1 VQLTLITFPIS
12 MTRDSPTKVIT
23 RRLANSY
30 TSARHSLRRH
40 VPNTRQRTYSRP
52 SHSGGLPYPHEEAR
66 QSTKKQLANNLV
78 MSAFEAQGL
87 GRTRT
92 LANILVLD
100 TPDLRT
106 VRTLLGKHAR
116 YIRQIIIVEK
126 DPDIKCTIT
135 RNVEHAGL
143 NHIVSVMQGEVIE
156 FLAGDHNVHIGYVW
170 LDAMAAYLD
179 RDGILPAVVSKLAT
193 RCLTLTFSKRL
204 RKGDTHHKYTARIAN
219 SLRELLPYKVIDWGY
234 SISTGTQSMQLVAF
248 GAAPASCACSAPPM
262 AGGPEYVWVAPDSLL
277 TK

>member
-1 VQLTLITFPIS
+1 
-12 MTRDSPTKVIT
+12 MTRDSQTRVIT
-23 RRLANSY
+23 RRSANSY
-30 TSARHSLRRH
+30 TSERHLLRRH
-40 VPNTRQRTYSRP
+40 APNTRQRTYSRP
-52 SHSGGLPYPHEEAR
+52 SHSGGLPYPYEEAR

-116 YIRQIIIVEK
+116 YIRQIIVIEK
-126 DPDIKCTIT
+126 DPDIKRTIA

-143 NHIVSVMQGEVIE
+143 NHIVSVIQGEVIE
-156 FLAGDHNVHIGYVW
+156 FLMGKHTMHIDYVW

-179 RDGILPAVVSKLAT
+179 RDGILPVAVSNLAT

-204 RKGDTHHKYTARIAN
+204 HKGDTHYKYTARIAN

-248 GAAPASCACSAPPM
+248 GAAPASCACSAPPV
-262 AGGPEYVWVAPDSLL
+262 AGGPECVWVEQDSLP